1 MISDEIMDELYN
13 STHILIQ
20 KIVALGNHLQY
31 FPKYDIYLLLTYLE
45 TKYIQPPYF
54 HNVIVIMEFEHGK
67 FNIIL
72 NTFQDRNHVYPY
84 SANPGISLSGIRG
97 CKIKFRVGGS

>member
-1 MISDEIMDELYN
+1 MDEIYN

-31 FPKYDIYLLLTYLE
+31 FPKYEIYLLFTYLG
-45 TKYIQPPYF
+45 TKYIQLPYI
-54 HNVIVIMEFEHGK
+54 HNVIVIMKFEHSI

-72 NTFQDRNHVYPY
+72 DNFQDRNHVYPY
-84 SANPGISLSGIRG
+84 SLNPGISLSGIRG
-97 CKIKFRVGGS
+97 CKIKFKGGS

>member
-1 MISDEIMDELYN
+1 MDELYN

-20 KIVALGNHLQY
+20 KMVALGNHLQY
-31 FPKYDIYLLLTYLE
+31 FPKYDIHLLLTYLE

-54 HNVIVIMEFEHGK
+54 HNVIVIMEFEHRT

-72 NTFQDRNHVYPY
+72 NNFQDRNHVYPY
-84 SANPGISLSGIRG
+84 ILNHGISLSCNRG
-97 CKIKFRVGGS
+97 CKIDFRGGY

>member
-1 MISDEIMDELYN
+1 MDELYN

-31 FPKYDIYLLLTYLE
+31 FPKYEIYLLLAYLE
-45 TKYIQPPYF
+45 TKYIQLPYF
-54 HNVIVIMEFEHGK
+54 HFVIIIMKFEHST

-72 NTFQDRNHVYPY
+72 DNFQDRNHIYPY
-84 SANPGISLSGIRG
+84 SLNHGISLSCIRG
-97 CKIKFRVGGS
+97 CKINFRGGS